1 MKWLNRLS
9 LILTA
14 LIGIGIVRDFFSKY
28 DVLEFNKQDV
38 EEARNSQDDLN
49 EQAMD
54 LRGSPTHQCVC
65 GSNQF
70 YVRAVFDNYEI
81 AQYFLDMQCA
91 SCGNLLTAP
100 TPVDRT
106 TD

>member
-1 MKWLNRLS
+1 MKWMNRLS
-9 LILTA
+9 AVLTV
-14 LIGIGIVRDFFSKY
+14 LIGIGIIRDFFSKY
-28 DVLEFNKQDV
+28 DVLVFDKQDV
-38 EEARNSQDDLN
+38 EEARNEQNGLN

-54 LRGSPTHQCVC
+54 LRGSPTHECVC

-91 SCGNLLTAP
+91 NCGNLLTAP
-100 TPVDRT
+100 TPVDRKT
-106 TD
+106 E

>member
-9 LILTA
+9 AVLTT

-28 DVLEFNKQDV
+28 DVLVFNKQDV
-38 EEARNSQDDLN
+38 EEARNSQDEFN

-54 LRGSPTHQCVC
+54 LRGSPAHECVC

-70 YVRAVFDNYEI
+70 YIKAVFDNYEI
-81 AQYFLDMQCA
+81 AQYFLDMQCV
-91 SCGNLLTAP
+91 SCGSLLTAP

-106 TD
+106 VE

>member
-9 LILTA
+9 LILTV

-28 DVLEFNKQDV
+28 DVLVFNKQDV
-38 EEARNSQDDLN
+38 EEARNSQDELN

-54 LRGSPTHQCVC
+54 LRGSPAHQCVC

-91 SCGNLLTAP
+91 NCGNLLTAP
-100 TPVDRT
+100 TPVDRKT
-106 TD
+106 E